1 MRAFIA
7 LEIPDFI
14 RTSVA
19 KALLGADARY
29 GIKPIPPQNMHIT
42 LEFLGETSEETIPVI
57 SDIIASINAGKFDAS
72 LGKISTFGAHSSVAF
87 VGMATGESEAVAIR
101 DLIHCKL
108 SSLHGIKLED
118 REFLPHL
125 SIARGR
131 SRNLNSFAAGM
142 SKTWSGSETFTISSL
157 TLKRSI
163 LGSGNAKYETIF
175 VKELP

>member
-7 LEIPDFI
+7 LEIPDCI

-19 KALLGADARY
+19 QALLGADARY
-29 GIKPIPPQNMHIT
+29 GIKLIPLQNMHIT
-42 LEFLGETSEETIPVI
+42 LEFLGEISEETIPVI
-57 SDIIASINAGKFDAS
+57 SDIIASISAVKFDAA

-87 VGMATGESEAVAIR
+87 MGMATGESEAVAIR

-108 SSLHGIKLED
+108 SELHGIKLED
-118 REFLPHL
+118 REFFPHL

-163 LGSGNAKYETIF
+163 RGSGNARYETIF
-175 VKELP
+175 EKELR

>member
-29 GIKPIPPQNMHIT
+29 GIKLIPLQNVHIT
-42 LEFLGETSEETIPVI
+42 LEFLGEISEETISVI

-87 VGMATGESEAVAIR
+87 MGMATGESKAVAIR
-101 DLIHCKL
+101 DFLHSKL
-108 SSLHGIKLED
+108 SVLHGIKLED
-118 REFLPHL
+118 REFFSHL